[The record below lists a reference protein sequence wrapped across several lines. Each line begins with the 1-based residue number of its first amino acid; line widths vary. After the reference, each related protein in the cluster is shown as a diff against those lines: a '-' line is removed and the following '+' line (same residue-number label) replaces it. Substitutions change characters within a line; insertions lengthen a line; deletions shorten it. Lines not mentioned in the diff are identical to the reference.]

1 MALKRNREAGEP
13 LLDKPRI
20 LSAEPGALSQ
30 WLFYGAL
37 LLLGTLGRQG
47 SPAILQVLRG
57 PLTMG
62 TWLGKGQGQRLPSLA
77 AIDPPQAVQAGQ
89 LAADE
94 GGWPRAH

>member
-37 LLLGTLGRQG
+37 LLLGTLG
-47 SPAILQVLRG
+47 I
-57 PLTMG
+57 
-62 TWLGKGQGQRLPSLA
+62 
-77 AIDPPQAVQAGQ
+77 
-89 LAADE
+89 
-94 GGWPRAH
+94 

>member
-37 LLLGTLGRQG
+37 LLLGTLGALG
-47 SPAILQVLRG
+47 CFFGAFPVSYTH
-57 PLTMG
+57 LT
-62 TWLGKGQGQRLPSLA
+62 LPTIA
-77 AIDPPQAVQAGQ
+77 
-89 LAADE
+89 
-94 GGWPRAH
+94 